1 MAVELW
7 QVLFWAA
14 LTVLLLVVEIAT
26 VQLVAVWFAVGSLT
40 AFISSLFSVPFYVQ
54 VILFIAGSVV
64 LLVATRPIVRRLLR
78 NTRKVKTNAD
88 RVLGKECVVREA
100 IDNLRGTGRVYVDG
114 LSWAAR
120 SADDS
125 VTFSV
130 GDTCVV
136 QDIQGVKLIVQALSA
151 AAV

>member
-1 MAVELW
+1 MAVNLW
-7 QVLFWAA
+7 QVLLWAA

-26 VQLVAVWFAVGSLT
+26 VQLVAIWFAVGSLT
-40 AFISSLFSVPFYVQ
+40 AFISSLFGVPFYGQ
-54 VILFIAGSVV
+54 MILFIAGSVV

-78 NTRKVKTNAD
+78 NTRRVKTNAD
-88 RVLGKECVVREA
+88 RVLGRECVVREA

-136 QDIQGVKLIVQALSA
+136 QDIQGVKLIVHALSA
-151 AAV
+151 TA